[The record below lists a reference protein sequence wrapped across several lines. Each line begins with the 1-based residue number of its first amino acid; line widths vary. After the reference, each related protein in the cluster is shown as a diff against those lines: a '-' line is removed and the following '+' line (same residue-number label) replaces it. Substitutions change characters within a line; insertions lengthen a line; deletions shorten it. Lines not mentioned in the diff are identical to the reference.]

1 MANTS
6 TETRSYGAGAAG
18 SLTSVPVNT
27 PPSRREVWR
36 YRFDNSLFK
45 NPYSFIWWLIIA
57 TAVMT
62 GVTTVVWVVLQP
74 VADLSAIDGFLI
86 QFFDAFNI
94 IFFGNG
100 PSMATWVDRLF
111 AMFCWFISTAT
122 TATIIAM
129 ATTMIGNRMDALKR
143 GKSSILEQDH
153 TLILGWSTRI
163 FPILSQLA
171 IANENIAKPVVVIF
185 ADMDREVMDTE
196 IHARVG
202 DLKNTTIVTRTGDP
216 SNPRDLARA
225 AADKAKS
232 IIILDEDDTGDSA
245 IVTAILAVRAVAP
258 HSTANIIVE
267 IDDIEHAA
275 ALAHA
280 TNGQVVAVQA
290 QDVIA
295 RVTAQASRQPGL
307 AAVILDLLDFD
318 GDEIYFADATEV
330 VGRTF
335 GDVLTA
341 FEKAS
346 VIGLLSYDDTIMI
359 NPDVKRRITHGDQL
373 IALAE
378 DDDRII
384 FTGYRDDLANVTA
397 VTPANQ
403 RTQHP
408 EHLLVIG
415 WSTMGHAVLSE
426 LGSFLPAGSSI
437 HVMANPEL
445 VDTSGLDDA
454 TYGTVPVRFTKHDGS
469 VAQIAQIASAR
480 KYDEI
485 IVLGYRET
493 VAVDE
498 ADSHT
503 MMTMLLLNKLFA
515 EEGNGVEPT
524 RLVAEILDS
533 RRSELA
539 RVASADDLVVSDNL
553 AALMMAQLAENS
565 RLAPVFTDLFDV
577 DGASVNV
584 KPIEL
589 YAPTNDPI
597 TYAEL
602 VAAARSRGEA
612 AIGYRINR
620 LAKSDPAGGVRLN
633 PAKSSVFNA
642 EEGDGLIIVGDAA
655 S

>member
-1 MANTS
+1 MAS
-6 TETRSYGAGAAG
+6 TPTESRSFGAGAAG
-18 SLTSVPVNT
+18 DLTSVPAST
-27 PPSRREVWR
+27 PPTRREAWR

-45 NPYSFIWWLIIA
+45 NPYSFIWWLVIA

-62 GVTTVVWVVLQP
+62 GVTALAWVILQP
-74 VADLSAIDGFLI
+74 VANASAISGYFL
-86 QFFDAFNI
+86 QYFNAFNV

-100 PSMATWVDRLF
+100 PSMATWVDRVF

-129 ATTMIGNRMDALKR
+129 ATTMIGARMDALKR
-143 GKSSILEQDH
+143 GKSSILEEGH
-153 TLILGWSTRI
+153 TLILGWSSRI
-163 FPILSQLA
+163 FPILAQLA
-171 IANENIAKPVVVIF
+171 ISNENVAKPVVVIF
-185 ADMDREVMDTE
+185 ADVDREVMDSE

-225 AADKAKS
+225 AVDKARS
-232 IIILDEDDTGDSA
+232 IIILDEDEAGDSA
-245 IVTAILAVRAVAP
+245 IVTTILSVRAVAP
-258 HSTANIIVE
+258 HSTASIVVE
-267 IDDIEHAA
+267 IDDIEHAD

-290 QDVIA
+290 HDVIA

-318 GDEIYFADATEV
+318 GDEMYFTDATEV

-335 GDVLTA
+335 GDVLLA
-341 FEKAS
+341 YEKAS
-346 VIGLLSYDDTIMI
+346 IIGLVSYDGTIML
-359 NPDVKRRITHGDQL
+359 NPDAKRRITHGDQL
-373 IALAE
+373 IAIAE
-378 DDDRII
+378 DDDRVI
-384 FTGYRDDLANVTA
+384 FTGYRDDLATVAA
-397 VTPANQ
+397 VTPAHA
-403 RTQHP
+403 RSQHA

-415 WSTMGHAVLSE
+415 WSTMGHAVLTE
-426 LGSFLPAGSSI
+426 LGAFLPQGSSI

-445 VDTSGLDDA
+445 VDTTELGDA
-454 TYGTVPVRFTKHDGS
+454 TYGAVPVRFTKHDGS
-469 VAQIAQIASAR
+469 VAQIAQVASAR

-553 AALMMAQLAENS
+553 AALMMAQLSENAS
-565 RLAPVFTDLFDV
+565 LAPVFTDLFDV

-589 YAPTNDPI
+589 YAPVNDPI

-612 AIGYRINR
+612 AIGYRIHR

-642 EEGDGLIIVGDAA
+642 EEGDGLIIVGDA
-655 S
+655 SS